1 MNYACAI
8 HQCHTARE
16 RQAVNA
22 VERELSTLREPRS
35 LSLEEL
41 RELLVYK
48 LKSHGMRNVDAQVFS
63 GEEKRLDVVV
73 NGHTVM
79 TWTPE
84 MN

>member
-16 RQAVNA
+16 RNAVVN
-22 VERELSTLREPRS
+22 VERELSTLREPRE

-48 LKSHGMRNVDAQVFS
+48 LKTQGMRDVAAQVFT
-63 GEEKRLDVVV
+63 GEDKRLDIVL

-79 TWTPE
+79 SWTPRL
-84 MN
+84 N